1 VRTTMTSQLAKTLVA
16 ISYPL
21 RLAAHLTE
29 QRQPRGG
36 ASVTVIQLAQGEQ
49 VVGDVS

>member
-1 VRTTMTSQLAKTLVA
+1 MTETMTRRLAQTLVA

-29 QRQPRGG
+29 PHRPTGG
-36 ASVTVIQLAQGEQ
+36 ASVTVIQLSQGEQ